1 MCVLKVF
8 CYLCRAAK
16 ANNLLSVTPT
26 RKYQP
31 AFVEDGFTN
40 FKKAIDRFR
49 AHEESSTVV
58 RVDTLLSTQIATDQ
72 LYHRTMLM
80 KLLSTIKFL
89 VRQGL
94 TLRGKRAGDDPE
106 GNLPQLLLLRAEED
120 SKMQRWLQQRSAI
133 IFHLR
138 L

>member
-1 MCVLKVF
+1 MCSENRKIF

-31 AFVEDGFTN
+31 AFVEDGFNN

-49 AHEESSTVV
+49 AHEDSNMHKEVVLKRSTGV
-58 RVDTLLSTQIATDQ
+58 RVDTLLSTQLATDQ

-94 TLRGKRAGDDPE
+94 PLRGKHDGDDPE
-106 GNLPQLLLLRAEED
+106 GNLAQLLLLRD
-120 SKMQRWLQQRSAI
+120 LGLKKI
-133 IFHLR
+133 KKC
-138 L
+138 